1 LRGNDCVAITAQ
13 SSHSGGSPIN
23 QRECAGFNWPVLVV
37 SAEDPVCASPESI
50 DRLGQDDSAAIESVN
65 AGPKPHFFPRSALF
79 ATISSNVPFGSISLA
94 VGVGHEVKSLSDVR
108 RADARSRE
116 TDRPCGV
123 TDSFQ
128 VILNK
133 VEPVMSD
140 RAFNLF
146 AKDDARAADVDEVEI
161 RRP

>member
-1 LRGNDCVAITAQ
+1 M
-13 SSHSGGSPIN
+13 S

-37 SAEDPVCASPESI
+37 SAGDPLSVSPEAADSTISLRYPLVLFVAIREGRKPFRSI
-50 DRLGQDDSAAIESVN
+50 VSIAAGDGHDASAAIESVN

-108 RADARSRE
+108 RADARSRK
-116 TDRPCGV
+116 TGRPAGV
-123 TDSFQ
+123 ADSFQ

-133 VEPVMSD
+133 VEPAVSN
-140 RAFNLF
+140 RAFNLLT
-146 AKDDARAADVDEVEI
+146 KD
-161 RRP
+161 